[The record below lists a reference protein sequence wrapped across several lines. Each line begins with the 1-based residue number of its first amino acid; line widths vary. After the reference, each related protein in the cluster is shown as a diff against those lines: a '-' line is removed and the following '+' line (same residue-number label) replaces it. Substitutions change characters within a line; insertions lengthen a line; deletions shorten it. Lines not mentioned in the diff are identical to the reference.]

1 MTNNIWLKTK
11 DEMLYALL
19 ADEAKNLAILLD
31 QEQTLKQ
38 LINKS
43 RFRLAIIN
51 QLKENK

>member
-1 MTNNIWLKTK
+1 MNNQSVWLKTT
-11 DEMLYALL
+11 DEMLSALL

-31 QEQTLKQ
+31 QEKTLNQ

-51 QLKENK
+51 QLQGK